1 VRALRVFAVG
11 VGIFCWTIRDV
22 SCATFEKQSVKYKET
37 CRVIQRLQWIDPY
50 HARSRT
56 GGCVSMRAAAGKQS
70 QLSSL
75 QEVHPGRKLF
85 TLCDHFGELHWIK
98 RGEKIDDFFGIED
111 SPSPVL

>member
-1 VRALRVFAVG
+1 
-11 VGIFCWTIRDV
+11 
-22 SCATFEKQSVKYKET
+22 
-37 CRVIQRLQWIDPY
+37 
-50 HARSRT
+50 
-56 GGCVSMRAAAGKQS
+56 MRAAAGKQS

-98 RGEKIDDFFGIED
+98 REEKIDDFFGIED